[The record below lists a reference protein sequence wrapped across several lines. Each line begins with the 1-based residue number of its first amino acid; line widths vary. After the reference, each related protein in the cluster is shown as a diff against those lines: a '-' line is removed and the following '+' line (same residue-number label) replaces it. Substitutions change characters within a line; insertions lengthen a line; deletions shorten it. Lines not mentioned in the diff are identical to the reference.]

1 MAKKE
6 LIDSGKG
13 GRYVA
18 RTSSGRFVEGKASKS
33 PTTTVTETSKN
44 GGSYRSATSGRFV
57 TAKHGKSSSSPVVRE
72 YSMPNGDKI
81 TSVRRDIVDRAI
93 SRKEK

>member
-13 GRYVA
+13 GRYVT
-18 RTSSGRFVEGKASKS
+18 RTSSGRFVQGKASDS
-33 PTTTVTETSKN
+33 LSSTVKETSKN
-44 GGSYRSATSGRFV
+44 SGSYRTAVSGRFV
-57 TAKHGKSSSSPVVRE
+57 TSKHGKSSPSSVVRE